1 VRPVVDSVVPF
12 SRVEDAFARLHSGDA
27 FGKIVIDHTA

>member
-1 VRPVVDSVVPF
+1 MVDSVIPF

-27 FGKIVIDHTA
+27 FGKVVIDHEA